1 MTWSMWTLISIAL
14 LIGEAAVPGTLFLAF
29 FSLAAVLTAAITA
42 LFPSLSVSFQL
53 ILFSAASLLTLLAL
67 RPAVV
72 NRMNQNRSPQ
82 PPIQQRAICIT
93 DIKVGN
99 RGRVELQ
106 GTTWQA
112 LNIGESDLNQGAESI
127 VESIEGLLVKVRAP

>member
-1 MTWSMWTLISIAL
+1 MTWSVWTLISIAL
-14 LIGEAAVPGTLFLAF
+14 LIGEAAIPGTLFLAF
-29 FSLAAVLTAAITA
+29 FSLAAFLTAAVTA
-42 LFPSLSVSFQL
+42 LFPSLSLSFQL
-53 ILFSAASLLTLLAL
+53 VVFSVASLLMLLAL

-72 NRMNQNRSPQ
+72 NRMSRNRSAQ
-82 PPIQQRAICIT
+82 PPIPQRAVCIT
-93 DIKVGN
+93 EIKAGN

-127 VESIEGLLVKVRAP
+127 VDSIEGLLVKVRAP

>member
-1 MTWSMWTLISIAL
+1 MAWSVWILISIAL
-14 LIGEAAVPGTLFLAF
+14 LIGEAAIPGTLFLAF
-29 FSLAAVLTAAITA
+29 FSLAAFLTAAVTA
-42 LFPSLSVSFQL
+42 LFPALSVSFQL
-53 ILFSAASLLTLLAL
+53 VIFSVASLLMLIAL

-72 NRMNQNRSPQ
+72 NRMSRKRSDQ
-82 PPIQQRAICIT
+82 PPTQQRAICIT
-93 DIKVGN
+93 DIKAGN

-112 LNIGESDLNQGAESI
+112 LNIGEADLNQGADSI

>member
-67 RPAVV
+67 RPTVV

>member
-1 MTWSMWTLISIAL
+1 MWTLISIAL

-67 RPAVV
+67 RPTVV